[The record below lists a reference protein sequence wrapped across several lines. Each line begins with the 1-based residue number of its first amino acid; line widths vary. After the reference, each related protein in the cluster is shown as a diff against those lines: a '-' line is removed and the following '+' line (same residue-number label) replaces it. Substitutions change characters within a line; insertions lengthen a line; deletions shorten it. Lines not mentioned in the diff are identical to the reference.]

1 MRPAAAIPA
10 RALLLAAALA
20 LAPAAVAVG
29 AELAGRIELSGRGA
43 RGAEPSAAVVWFE
56 PAGGA
61 TGPKPGTFEIET
73 RDKSFSPRV
82 LAVPRGS
89 TVRFPN
95 RDPILH
101 NVFSVSRGNAFDLGL
116 AGQGPG
122 AETTLEQPGL
132 VRVFCNVHH
141 GMVAYIVVLDTPH
154 YTAPGGDGRFHLA
167 GLPNGAGRLRV
178 WHEQADE
185 VTRELTLPL
194 ASPLELALEVSRPR
208 VPRHLNKLGKSY
220 GRDRRD
226 RY

>member
-1 MRPAAAIPA
+1 MRDAAVTAA
-10 RALLLAAALA
+10 RALLLGALALSPAALA
-20 LAPAAVAVG
+20 SG
-29 AELAGRIELSGRGA
+29 ADLTGRLELTGKGA
-43 RGAEPSAAVVWFE
+43 RGADPSAAVVWFE
-56 PAGGA
+56 PAAGA
-61 TGPKPGTFEIET
+61 AAPKPGTFEIET
-73 RDKSFSPRV
+73 RDKAFSPRV

-89 TVRFPN
+89 RVRFPN

-116 AGQGPG
+116 VGRGTG
-122 AETTLEQPGL
+122 AEATFEHPGV

-141 GMVAYIVVLDTPH
+141 GMVAYVVVLDTPH
-154 YTAPGGDGRFHLA
+154 FAAPGNDGGFRLA
-167 GLPNGAGRLRV
+167 GLPAGPGRLTV

-185 VTRELTLPL
+185 LTRELTLPL
-194 ASPLELALEVSRPR
+194 TAPLDLKLEISRPR